1 MNLIVGRTEAYH
13 QLSPKPPPLS
23 LIGITP
29 LLSIALQVL
38 LVAFTQFLAVFLI
51 WHQKWYKEHHP
62 TDIEDLAS
70 HDNYAIFSVS
80 LFQYI
85 TLAAVFS
92 KGAPYRKPLYTNR
105 KKFFTLTIISNFSF
119 IPLGLFLLSL
129 IAFTLFSI
137 YLVVFPTNWIADKME
152 VRHIR

>member
-29 LLSIALQVL
+29 LLSIFLQVL

-51 WHQKWYKEHHP
+51 WHQKWYKVHEP
-62 TDIEDLAS
+62 KEIEDLAS

-92 KGAPYRKPLYTNR
+92 KGAPYRKPLYTNS
-105 KKFFTLTIISNFSF
+105 KKFFILIISNFSF
-119 IPLGLFLLSL
+119 YSIRFISFIINCFYFIFDLHCCIPYKLDS
-129 IAFTLFSI
+129 
-137 YLVVFPTNWIADKME
+137 
-152 VRHIR
+152 